1 MTAVFKRE
9 VRAYFQSPLG
19 YVFIAVMYF
28 FTAYYFFT
36 YNLYSNTT
44 DMSTLF
50 DQLFS
55 VVLFLVPILTMR
67 LMSED
72 KRSRTEQLLLTAP
85 VSRIGIVLGKYL
97 SAFCVYLVAISASLL
112 MAVVLSFYGE
122 PDWPVIIGNIIGLV
136 LLGASLI
143 AVCMFLSSITES
155 QVIAAVSGF
164 AVSLLLVL
172 MDAMFNEVSGK
183 VVQKLFSYMSFNGR
197 YNGFTIGIIDF
208 SNVLFFVSIGALFIL
223 LTAAVLE
230 KRRWS

>member
-1 MTAVFKRE
+1 VTAVFKRE

-36 YNLYSNTT
+36 YNLYNNTT
-44 DMSTLF
+44 DMSALF
-50 DQLFS
+50 NQLFS

-72 KRSRTEQLLLTAP
+72 KRARTDQLLLTAP
-85 VSRIGIVLGKYL
+85 VSRIGIVLGKYF
-97 SAFCVYLVAISASLL
+97 SALCVYLVAISASLL
-112 MAVVLSFYGE
+112 MAVVLSVYGT
-122 PDWPVIIGNIIGLV
+122 PDWPVIIGNIIGLI
-136 LLGASLI
+136 LLGAALI
-143 AVCMFLSSITES
+143 AICMFLSSITES

-164 AVSLLLVL
+164 AVSLFLVL
-172 MDAMFNEVSGK
+172 VDALIY
-183 VVQKLFSYMSFNGR
+183 VVTGELFQKIFSYMSFNGR

-208 SNVLFFVSIGALFIL
+208 SNVLFFLSIAAMFVL

>member
-44 DMSTLF
+44 DMSALF
-50 DQLFS
+50 NQLFS

-72 KRSRTEQLLLTAP
+72 KRARTDQLLLTAP
-85 VSRIGIVLGKYL
+85 VSRIGIVLGKYF
-97 SAFCVYLVAISASLL
+97 SALCVYLVAISACML
-112 MAVVLSFYGE
+112 MAIVLSVYGT

-136 LLGASLI
+136 LLGAALI
-143 AVCMFLSSITES
+143 AICMFLSSITES

-164 AVSLLLVL
+164 AVSLFLVL
-172 MDAMFNEVSGK
+172 VDALIYVVSGEL
-183 VVQKLFSYMSFNGR
+183 VQKIFSYMSFNGR

-208 SNVLFFVSIGALFIL
+208 SNVLFFLSIAAMFVL

>member
-1 MTAVFKRE
+1 MRAVFKRE
-9 VRAYFQSPLG
+9 ARAYFQSPLG

-36 YNLYSNTT
+36 YNLYKNTT
-44 DMSTLF
+44 DMSMLF

-72 KRSRTEQLLLTAP
+72 KRAKTDQLLLTAP
-85 VSRIGIVLGKYL
+85 ISRIGIVLGKYM
-97 SAFCVYLVAISASLL
+97 SAFCVYLIGVSASLL
-112 MAVVLSFYGE
+112 MAVVLSLYAQ

-164 AVSLLLVL
+164 AVSLFLVL
-172 MDAMFNEVSGK
+172 VDALVYVASNNLIRT
-183 VVQKLFSYMSFNGR
+183 LFSYMSFNGR
-197 YNGFTIGIIDF
+197 YNGFTIGIIDL
-208 SNVLFFVSIGALFIL
+208 SNVLFFLSIGATFIL

>member
-1 MTAVFKRE
+1 MNAVLKRE
-9 VRAYFQSPLG
+9 FCAYFQSPLG

-36 YNLYSNTT
+36 YNLYNNTT
-44 DMSTLF
+44 DMSMLF

-72 KRSRTEQLLLTAP
+72 KRAKTDQLLLTAP
-85 VSRIGIVLGKYL
+85 VSRIGIVMGKYL
-97 SAFCVYLVAISASLL
+97 SALSVYLIAISSSLL
-112 MAVVLSFYGE
+112 MAIVLSFYAA
-122 PDWPVIIGNIIGLV
+122 PDWPVIIGNLIGLV

-143 AVCMFLSSITES
+143 AVCMFLSSLTES

-164 AVSLLLVL
+164 AVSLFLVL
-172 MDAMFNEVSGK
+172 VDALVYVVSGR
-183 VVQKLFSYMSFNGR
+183 LFRIIFSYMSFNGR

-208 SNVLFFVSIGALFIL
+208 SNVLFFLSIAATFIL
-223 LTAAVLE
+223 LTTAVLE

>member
-36 YNLYSNTT
+36 YNLYRNTT
-44 DMSTLF
+44 DMSMLF

-172 MDAMFNEVSGK
+172 MDAMINVVSGK
-183 VVQKLFSYMSFNGR
+183 VVQQLFSYMSFNGR

-208 SNVLFFVSIGALFIL
+208 SNVLFFVSIGTLFIL

>member
-1 MTAVFKRE
+1 MRAVFKRE
-9 VRAYFQSPLG
+9 FHAYFQSPLG

-36 YNLYSNTT
+36 YNLYKNTT
-44 DMSTLF
+44 DMSMLF

-72 KRSRTEQLLLTAP
+72 KRAKTDQLLLTAP
-85 VSRIGIVLGKYL
+85 VSRIGIVMGKYL
-97 SAFCVYLVAISASLL
+97 SALCVYLIAISASLL
-112 MAVVLSFYGE
+112 MAVVLSFYAA
-122 PDWPVIIGNIIGLV
+122 PDWPVIIGNVVGLV

-143 AVCMFLSSITES
+143 AICMFLSSLTES

-164 AVSLLLVL
+164 AVSLFLVL
-172 MDAMFNEVSGK
+172 VDALVYVVSGSLF
-183 VVQKLFSYMSFNGR
+183 QKLFSYMSFNGR

-208 SNVLFFVSIGALFIL
+208 SNVLFFVSLGALFIL

>member
-44 DMSTLF
+44 DMSMLF

-85 VSRIGIVLGKYL
+85 VSRIGIVLGKYF

-172 MDAMFNEVSGK
+172 MDAMINVVSGK
-183 VVQKLFSYMSFNGR
+183 VVRQIFSYMSFNGR

-208 SNVLFFVSIGALFIL
+208 SNVLFFVSIGVLFIL

>member
-36 YNLYSNTT
+36 YNLYNNTT
-44 DMSTLF
+44 DMSALF
-50 DQLFS
+50 NQLFS

-72 KRSRTEQLLLTAP
+72 KRARTDQLLLTAP
-85 VSRIGIVLGKYL
+85 VSRIGIVLGKYF
-97 SAFCVYLVAISASLL
+97 SALCVYLVAISASLL
-112 MAVVLSFYGE
+112 MAIVLSVYGT
-122 PDWPVIIGNIIGLV
+122 PDWPVIIGNIIGLI
-136 LLGASLI
+136 LLGAALI
-143 AVCMFLSSITES
+143 AICMFLSSITES

-164 AVSLLLVL
+164 AVSLFLVL
-172 MDAMFNEVSGK
+172 VDALIYVVSGELF
-183 VVQKLFSYMSFNGR
+183 QKIFSYMSFNGR

-208 SNVLFFVSIGALFIL
+208 SNVLFFLSIAAMFVL

>member
-44 DMSTLF
+44 DMSMLF

-172 MDAMFNEVSGK
+172 MDAMVHVVSGR
-183 VVQKLFSYMSFNGR
+183 VVQKIFSYMSFNGR

>member
-1 MTAVFKRE
+1 
-9 VRAYFQSPLG
+9 
-19 YVFIAVMYF
+19 MYKPRF
-28 FTAYYFFT
+28 RT
-36 YNLYSNTT
+36 
-44 DMSTLF
+44 
-50 DQLFS
+50 
-55 VVLFLVPILTMR
+55 ILTMLVMLLCPLLVMR
-67 LMSED
+67 LICED
-72 KRSRTEQLLLTAP
+72 RQKRTDQLLLTSP
-85 VSRIGIVLGKYL
+85 VSLPGIVLGKYF

-172 MDAMFNEVSGK
+172 MDAMINVVSGR
-183 VVQKLFSYMSFNGR
+183 VVQKIFSYMSFNGR

>member
-1 MTAVFKRE
+1 MRAIFKRE
-9 VRAYFQSPLG
+9 LQAYFQSPLG

-36 YNLYSNTT
+36 YNLYRNTT

-72 KRSRTEQLLLTAP
+72 KRSKTDQLLLTAP
-85 VSRIGIVLGKYL
+85 VSRIGIVLGKYF
-97 SAFCVYLVAISASLL
+97 SALCVYLVAISSTLL
-112 MAVVLSFYGE
+112 MALVLARYAA
-122 PDWPVIIGNIIGLV
+122 PDWPVIIGNLVGLV

-143 AVCMFLSSITES
+143 AICMFLSSLTES
-155 QVIAAVSGF
+155 QVISAVCGFAASLFLVLLDALVYVVSG
-164 AVSLLLVL
+164 SL
-172 MDAMFNEVSGK
+172 F
-183 VVQKLFSYMSFNGR
+183 QKIFSYMSFNGR

-208 SNVLFFVSIGALFIL
+208 SNVLFFLSIAALFIL

>member
-1 MTAVFKRE
+1 MRAVLERE
-9 VRAYFQSPLG
+9 FRAYFQSPLG

-28 FTAYYFFT
+28 FTAYYFFSF
-36 YNLYSNTT
+36 NLYRNTT
-44 DMSTLF
+44 DMSMLF
-50 DQLFS
+50 NQLFS

-72 KRSRTEQLLLTAP
+72 KRARTDQLLLTAP
-85 VSRIGIVLGKYL
+85 VSRIGIVMGKYL
-97 SAFCVYLVAISASLL
+97 SAFCVYIISISACLL
-112 MAVVLSFYGE
+112 MALVLSIYGE
-122 PDWPVIIGNIIGLV
+122 PDWPVIIGNLVGLV

-143 AVCMFLSSITES
+143 AICMFLSSLTES

-164 AVSLLLVL
+164 AVSLFLVL
-172 MDAMFNEVSGK
+172 VDALVYVVSSNTFK
-183 VVQKLFSYMSFNGR
+183 TIFHYMSFNDR

-208 SNVLFFVSIGALFIL
+208 SNVVFFLSIAAMFIF

>member
-1 MTAVFKRE
+1 MRAVLKRE
-9 VRAYFQSPLG
+9 LRAYFQSPLG
-19 YVFIAVMYF
+19 YVFIAVLYF

-36 YNLYSNTT
+36 YNLYRNTT

-72 KRSRTEQLLLTAP
+72 KRAKTDQLLLTAP

-97 SAFCVYLVAISASLL
+97 SAFIVYLIAISGTVVVSI
-112 MAVVLSFYGE
+112 VLSMFAA

-143 AVCMFLSSITES
+143 AICMFLSSITES
-155 QVIAAVSGF
+155 QVIAAVCGF
-164 AVSLLLVL
+164 AVSLFLILV
-172 MDAMFNEVSGK
+172 DALVYVVSGEVFK
-183 VVQKLFSYMSFNGR
+183 QFFSYLSFSDR
-197 YNGFTIGIIDF
+197 YNGFTIGILDL
-208 SNVLFFVSIGALFIL
+208 SNVLFFVSVAALFIL

>member
-44 DMSTLF
+44 DMSMLF

-172 MDAMFNEVSGK
+172 MDAMINVVSGK
-183 VVQKLFSYMSFNGR
+183 VVQQLFSYMSFNGR

>member
-36 YNLYSNTT
+36 YNLYNNTT
-44 DMSTLF
+44 DMSALF
-50 DQLFS
+50 NQLFS

-72 KRSRTEQLLLTAP
+72 KRARTDQLLLTAP
-85 VSRIGIVLGKYL
+85 VSRIGIVLGKYF
-97 SAFCVYLVAISASLL
+97 SALCVYLVAISASLL
-112 MAVVLSFYGE
+112 MAVVLSVYGT
-122 PDWPVIIGNIIGLV
+122 PDWPVIIGNIIGLI
-136 LLGASLI
+136 LLGAALI
-143 AVCMFLSSITES
+143 AICMFLSSITES

-164 AVSLLLVL
+164 AVSLFLVL
-172 MDAMFNEVSGK
+172 VDALIYVVSGELF
-183 VVQKLFSYMSFNGR
+183 QKIFSYMSFNGR

-208 SNVLFFVSIGALFIL
+208 SNVLFFLSIAAMFVL

>member
-36 YNLYSNTT
+36 YNLYNNTT
-44 DMSTLF
+44 DMSALF
-50 DQLFS
+50 NQLFS

-72 KRSRTEQLLLTAP
+72 KRARTDQLLLTAP
-85 VSRIGIVLGKYL
+85 VSRIGIVLGKYF
-97 SAFCVYLVAISASLL
+97 SALCVYLVAISASLL
-112 MAVVLSFYGE
+112 MAVVLSVYGT
-122 PDWPVIIGNIIGLV
+122 PDWPVIIGNIIGLI
-136 LLGASLI
+136 LLGAALI
-143 AVCMFLSSITES
+143 AICMFLSSITES

-164 AVSLLLVL
+164 AVSLFLVL
-172 MDAMFNEVSGK
+172 VDALIYVVSGELF
-183 VVQKLFSYMSFNGR
+183 QKIFSYMSFNGR
-197 YNGFTIGIIDF
+197 YYGFTIGIIDF
-208 SNVLFFVSIGALFIL
+208 SNVLFFLSIAAMFVL
-223 LTAAVLE
+223 LTSAVLE

>member
-1 MTAVFKRE
+1 MRAVFKRE
-9 VRAYFQSPLG
+9 LSAYFQSPLG
-19 YVFIAVMYF
+19 FVFIAVMYF

-36 YNLYSNTT
+36 YNLYRNTT

-55 VVLFLVPILTMR
+55 VVLFLAPILTMR

-72 KRSRTEQLLLTAP
+72 KRAKTDQLLLTAP
-85 VSRIGIVLGKYL
+85 VSRMGIVLGKYFAAL
-97 SAFCVYLVAISASLL
+97 CVYLIAISATLL
-112 MAVVLSFYGE
+112 VSVVMSAYAE
-122 PDWPVIIGNIIGLV
+122 PDWPVIVGNMVGLV

-143 AVCMFLSSITES
+143 AICMFLSALTES
-155 QVIAAVSGF
+155 QVIAAVCGF
-164 AVSLLLVL
+164 AASLFLILV
-172 MDAMFNEVSGK
+172 DALVYVVSGSWFK
-183 VVQKLFSYMSFNGR
+183 QLFSYMSFSGR

-208 SNVLFFVSIGALFIL
+208 SNVLFFLSIAALFVA

>member
-36 YNLYSNTT
+36 YNLYNNTT
-44 DMSTLF
+44 DMSALF
-50 DQLFS
+50 NQLFS

-72 KRSRTEQLLLTAP
+72 KRARTDQLLLTAP
-85 VSRIGIVLGKYL
+85 VSRIGIVLGKYF
-97 SAFCVYLVAISASLL
+97 SALCVYLVAISASLL
-112 MAVVLSFYGE
+112 MAVVLSVYGT
-122 PDWPVIIGNIIGLV
+122 PDWPVIIGNIIGLI
-136 LLGASLI
+136 LLGAALI
-143 AVCMFLSSITES
+143 AICMFLSSITES

-164 AVSLLLVL
+164 AVSLFLVL
-172 MDAMFNEVSGK
+172 VDALIY
-183 VVQKLFSYMSFNGR
+183 VVTGELFQKIFSYMSFNGR

-208 SNVLFFVSIGALFIL
+208 SNVLFFLSIAAMFVL

>member
-1 MTAVFKRE
+1 MRAVFKRE
-9 VRAYFQSPLG
+9 VRAYFQSPQG

-44 DMSTLF
+44 DMSNLF

-72 KRSRTEQLLLTAP
+72 KRARTDQLLLTAP
-85 VSRIGIVLGKYL
+85 ISRLGIVMGKYL
-97 SAFCVYLVAISASLL
+97 SALCVYLVAISASLL
-112 MAVVLSFYGE
+112 MAVVLSFYGV
-122 PDWPVIIGNIIGLV
+122 PDWPVIIGNLVGLI

-143 AVCMFLSSITES
+143 AICMFLSSLTES

-164 AVSLLLVL
+164 AVSLFLVL
-172 MDAMFNEVSGK
+172 VDALVYVVSGK
-183 VVQKLFSYMSFNGR
+183 LFQKIFSYMSFNDR
-197 YNGFTIGIIDF
+197 YNGFTIGIIDL
-208 SNVLFFVSIGALFIL
+208 SNVLFFLSIAALFVL